1 MKVFDDIPALKRYVS
16 GEKRDGRQVA
26 LVPTM
31 GALHPG
37 HGACVEAGR
46 ELDNTTLIVSI
57 FVNPAQF
64 EPGEDMDRYPR
75 TLAADLDLCREW
87 GVDAVFTP
95 ALEDIYP
102 SRQRTWVTVDELTEP
117 LCGRT
122 RPGHFVGVTT
132 VVAKLFNIV
141 QPDTA
146 IFGQKDAQ
154 QALVIREMTVQL
166 DIPVR
171 LRLAAIAREDDGLAR
186 SSRNAYLDGDERRR
200 ASAINGAL
208 VAATERIRD
217 GERDPAVVAAGA
229 IRHMID
235 GGVDDVE
242 YAELRGADDLCALD
256 TIEGKV
262 ILAVAARVGGTR
274 LIDNVVLEVAG
285 DGSVARAMLC

>member
-1 MKVFDDIPALKRYVS
+1 
-16 GEKRDGRQVA
+16 
-26 LVPTM
+26 
-31 GALHPG
+31 
-37 HGACVEAGR
+37 
-46 ELDNTTLIVSI
+46 
-57 FVNPAQF
+57 
-64 EPGEDMDRYPR
+64 
-75 TLAADLDLCREW
+75 
-87 GVDAVFTP
+87 
-95 ALEDIYP
+95 
-102 SRQRTWVTVDELTEP
+102 VDELTEP

-141 QPDTA
+141 QPA
-146 IFGQKDAQ
+146 AAVFGQKDAQ

-171 LRLAAIAREDDGLAR
+171 LHLAAIAREDDGLAR
-186 SSRNAYLDGDERRR
+186 SSRNAYLDPDERRR

-208 VAATERIRD
+208 VAATERIRE
-217 GERDPAVVAAGA
+217 GERDPATVAAGA

-242 YAELRGADDLCALD
+242 YVELRGAEDLCALD

-285 DGSVARAMLC
+285 DGSVARAMLF

>member
-1 MKVFDDIPALKRYVS
+1 MEVFDDIPALRGYVS
-16 GEKRDGRQVA
+16 GQKRDGRQVV

-31 GALHPG
+31 GGLHRG

-46 ELDNTTLIVSI
+46 QLDNATLIVSI
-57 FVNPAQF
+57 FVNPTQF
-64 EPGEDMDRYPR
+64 APGEDIDRYPR

-87 GVDAVFTP
+87 GADAVFTP
-95 ALEDIYP
+95 VVEDVYP
-102 SRQRTWVTVDELTEP
+102 SKQRTWVTVDELTEP

-141 QPDTA
+141 QPDA
-146 IFGQKDAQ
+146 AVFGQKDAQ

-171 LRLAAIAREDDGLAR
+171 LHLAAIAREDDGLAR
-186 SSRNAYLDGDERRR
+186 SSRNAYLDADERRR
-200 ASAINGAL
+200 ASSINGAL
-208 VAATERIRD
+208 VEAAKSIQA
-217 GERDPAVVAAGA
+217 GERDPAAVAAVA
-229 IRHMID
+229 IRHMNE
-235 GGVDDVE
+235 GGVDEVE

-274 LIDNVVLEVAG
+274 LIDNVVLDVAG
-285 DGSVARAMLC
+285 DGSVAQAMLY